1 MTTTTTSARSPQT
14 TPKPKADERLAKAN
28 VFVRIFSKPEFGAG
42 AAAVVLFIL
51 FASVAPTFT
60 QASSIATVLYGAS
73 TVGIMAVGVSLLMI
87 GGEVDLSA
95 GVGVISS
102 ALSASLFTYW
112 FGTNVWLGVV
122 VGLIFS
128 LGIGALNGWLLT
140 KTKLASF
147 IITLATFFMLT
158 GLNLGV
164 TRLITG
170 GVATP
175 SVQGLPGFASA
186 EAVFAS
192 DIPVFGVNVKITVFY
207 WILLVLV
214 ATWLLKRTKSG
225 NWIFSSGGAPESSRA
240 VGVPVVRTKIGL
252 YMGVGFC
259 AWLLGMHQLFAFK
272 TVQSGEGIGNEF
284 LYIIAAV
291 VGGCLMTG
299 GAGSAIG
306 GAIGALIYGMALK
319 GVVYAEWNPDW
330 LKFFLG
336 AMLLGATVL
345 NLMLQRRAAKGG
357 GKK

>member
-1 MTTTTTSARSPQT
+1 MSAKVASPA
-14 TPKPKADERLAKAN
+14 ADERLASVSWFGRFFA
-28 VFVRIFSKPEFGAG
+28 KPEAGAT
-42 AAAVVLFIL
+42 AAAVALFIL
-51 FASVAPTFT
+51 FASVSPQFT
-60 QASSIATVLYGAS
+60 QPESIATILYGAS

-102 ALSASLFTYW
+102 ALSAALSVYW
-112 FGTNVWLGVV
+112 FGANVWVGVIV
-122 VGLIFS
+122 ALVFS
-128 LGIGALNGWLLT
+128 LAMGFINGWLLT
-140 KTKLASF
+140 KTKLSSF
-147 IITLATFFMLT
+147 IVTLATFFMLT

-175 SVQGLPGFASA
+175 SVANSPGFASA

-207 WILLVLV
+207 WILLVIV
-214 ATWLLKRTKSG
+214 ATWILQRTRAG
-225 NWIFSSGGAPESSRA
+225 NWIFSSGGAPDAARA
-240 VGVPVVRTKIGL
+240 VGVPVVRTKILL
-252 YMGVGFC
+252 YMGVGFS

-299 GAGSAIG
+299 GYGSAIG

-336 AMLLGATVL
+336 AMLLGATVI
-345 NLMLQRRAAKGG
+345 NFTLQRRAAKGG
-357 GKK
+357 KK

>member
-1 MTTTTTSARSPQT
+1 MARTSW
-14 TPKPKADERLAKAN
+14 
-28 VFVRIFSKPEFGAG
+28 FVRLFTKPEAG
-42 AAAVVLFIL
+42 ATAAALVLAIL
-51 FASVAPTFT
+51 FASVSPQFT
-60 QASSIATVLYGAS
+60 QPDSIATILYGAS

-95 GVGVISS
+95 GVGVVSA
-102 ALSASLFTYW
+102 ALSGSLFLYW
-112 FGTNVWLGVV
+112 FGTNVWAGVAVSLVFALGV
-122 VGLIFS
+122 GF
-128 LGIGALNGWLLT
+128 LNGWLLT
-140 KTKLASF
+140 KTKLSSF
-147 IITLATFFMLT
+147 IVTLATFFMLT
-158 GLNLGV
+158 GLNLGI

-170 GVATP
+170 AVAAP
-175 SVQGLPGFASA
+175 SIARWPGFESA
-186 EAVFAS
+186 AAVFAA
-192 DIPVFGVNVKITVFY
+192 DLPIFGVRVKITVLY
-207 WILLVLV
+207 WIVLV
-214 ATWLLKRTKSG
+214 AIATWILGRTKVG
-225 NWIFSSGGAPESSRA
+225 NWIFASGGAPDAARA

-299 GAGSAIG
+299 GYGSAIG

-345 NLMLQRRAAKGG
+345 NFTLQRRAARG
-357 GKK
+357 GKR

>member
-1 MTTTTTSARSPQT
+1 MTTATA
-14 TPKPKADERLAKAN
+14 TPVSDERVAQGNLFTRA
-28 VFVRIFSKPEFGAG
+28 FSKPEAG
-42 AAAVVLFIL
+42 SIAAAIVLFII
-51 FASVAPTFT
+51 FAIASTQFT
-60 QASSIATVLYGAS
+60 QPSSLATILYGAS
-73 TVGIMAVGVSLLMI
+73 TVGIVTVGVSLLMI

-95 GVGVISS
+95 GVGVTSASLAS
-102 ALSASLFTYW
+102 ALSIYW
-112 FGTNVWLGVV
+112 FGSNVWVGVV
-122 VGLIFS
+122 ISLVFS
-128 LGIGALNGWLLT
+128 LCVGALNGWLLT
-140 KTKLASF
+140 KTRLASF
-147 IITLATFFMLT
+147 IVTLATFFMLT
-158 GLNLGV
+158 GLNLGI

-175 SVQGLPGFASA
+175 SIGSGTGFESA

-192 DIPVFGVNVKITVFY
+192 DIPIFGVNVKITVFY
-207 WILLVLV
+207 WIILVIV
-214 ATWLLKRTKSG
+214 ATWILSRTRAG
-225 NWIFSSGGAPESSRA
+225 NWIFASGGAPEAARA

-252 YMGVGFC
+252 YMGVAFC
-259 AWLLGMHQLFAFK
+259 TWLLGMHQLFAFK

-336 AMLLGATVL
+336 AMLLAATVL
-345 NLMLQRRAAKGG
+345 NYTLQRRAAKGG
-357 GKK
+357 RK

>member
-1 MTTTTTSARSPQT
+1 MSTATA
-14 TPKPKADERLAKAN
+14 PKFDERIATGN
-28 VFVRIFSKPEFGAG
+28 FFTRFFSKPEAG
-42 AAAVVLFIL
+42 ASTAALVLAIMFAVV
-51 FASVAPTFT
+51 APQFT
-60 QASSIATVLYGAS
+60 QPESIATILYGAS

-95 GVGVISS
+95 GVGVISA
-102 ALSASLFTYW
+102 ALSASLSLYW
-112 FGTNVWLGVV
+112 FGANVWVGVI
-122 VGLIFS
+122 VGLVFS
-128 LGIGALNGWLLT
+128 LLVGLLNGWLLT
-140 KTKLASF
+140 KTKLSSF

-170 GVATP
+170 GVAAP
-175 SVQGLPGFASA
+175 SIANWPGFDSA
-186 EAVFAS
+186 AAVFAS
-192 DIPVFGVNVKITVFY
+192 DISVFGVKVKITVFY
-207 WILLVLV
+207 WILLVAV
-214 ATWLLKRTKSG
+214 ATWILKRTRVG
-225 NWIFSSGGAPESSRA
+225 NWIFASGGAPDAARA

-252 YMGVGFC
+252 YMGVSFC

-299 GAGSAIG
+299 GYGSAIG

-345 NLMLQRRAAKGG
+345 NFTLQRRAAQG

>member
-1 MTTTTTSARSPQT
+1 MTTVTPDVQDERVARSN
-14 TPKPKADERLAKAN
+14 L
-28 VFVRIFSKPEFGAG
+28 FVKFFSKPEAGAT
-42 AAAVVLFIL
+42 AAAVVLAVL
-51 FASVAPTFT
+51 FTVVAPQF
-60 QASSIATVLYGAS
+60 SKPDSITTILYGAS

-102 ALSASLFTYW
+102 ALSGGLFLYW
-112 FGTNVWLGVV
+112 FGTNVWWGVLV
-122 VGLIFS
+122 SLVFSLLVGL
-128 LGIGALNGWLLT
+128 LNGWLLT
-140 KTKLASF
+140 KTKLSSF
-147 IITLATFFMLT
+147 IVTLATFFMLT

-164 TRLITG
+164 TRLLTG
-170 GVATP
+170 GVASP
-175 SVQGLPGFASA
+175 SIDRWPGFASA

-192 DIPVFGVNVKITVFY
+192 DIPIFGVHVKITVFY
-207 WILLVLV
+207 WIALVIV
-214 ATWLLKRTKSG
+214 ATWILQRTRTG
-225 NWIFSSGGAPESSRA
+225 NWIFASGGAPDAARA

-259 AWLLGMHQLFAFK
+259 AWLLGMHQLFAFR
-272 TVQSGEGIGNEF
+272 TVQSGEGVGNEF

-299 GAGSAIG
+299 GYGSAIG

-336 AMLLGATVL
+336 AMLLAATIL
-345 NLMLQRRAAKGG
+345 NFTLQRRAAKGG
-357 GKK
+357 KK

>member
-1 MTTTTTSARSPQT
+1 MSTTTA
-14 TPKPKADERLAKAN
+14 PKADERVASGNL
-28 VFVRIFSKPEFGAG
+28 FTRFFTKPEAG
-42 AAAVVLFIL
+42 ATAAALVLAIMFAVV
-51 FASVAPTFT
+51 APQF
-60 QASSIATVLYGAS
+60 SRPESIATILYGAS

-95 GVGVISS
+95 GVGVVFS
-102 ALSASLFTYW
+102 ALSASLFLYW
-112 FGTNVWLGVV
+112 FGGNVWVGVI
-122 VGLIFS
+122 VGLVSS
-128 LGIGALNGWLLT
+128 LLVGFINGWLLT
-140 KTKLASF
+140 KTKLSSF
-147 IITLATFFMLT
+147 IITLATFFMIT

-164 TRLITG
+164 TRAITG
-170 GVATP
+170 GVAAP
-175 SVQGLPGFASA
+175 SIEQWPGFDSA
-186 EAVFAS
+186 AAIFAS

-207 WILLVLV
+207 WILLVIV
-214 ATWLLKRTKSG
+214 ATWILQRTKTG
-225 NWIFSSGGAPESSRA
+225 NWIFSSGGAPDAARA
-240 VGVPVVRTKIGL
+240 VGVPVVWTKIGL
-252 YMGVGFC
+252 YMGVSFC

-299 GAGSAIG
+299 GYGSAIG

-345 NLMLQRRAAKGG
+345 NFTLQRRAGKG

>member
-1 MTTTTTSARSPQT
+1 MNTQVAT
-14 TPKPKADERLAKAN
+14 KPGDERVASASL
-28 VFVRIFSKPEFGAG
+28 FVRFFTKPEAG
-42 AAAVVLFIL
+42 ATAAALVLAIMFAVV
-51 FASVAPTFT
+51 APQFT
-60 QASSIATVLYGAS
+60 QPGSIATTLYGAS

-95 GVGVISS
+95 GVGVTTAGLAG
-102 ALSASLFTYW
+102 ALTIYW
-112 FGTNVWLGVV
+112 FASNVWLGVV
-122 VGLIFS
+122 VS
-128 LGIGALNGWLLT
+128 LVISLSIGFLNGWLLT
-140 KTKLASF
+140 KSRLASF
-147 IITLATFFMLT
+147 IVTLATFFMLA
-158 GLNLGV
+158 GLNLGL

-175 SVQGLPGFASA
+175 TIGPASGFESA
-186 EAVFAS
+186 AAIFAA
-192 DIPVFGVNVKITVFY
+192 DIPVFGVNVKVTVFY
-207 WILLVLV
+207 WIILVAV
-214 ATWLLKRTKSG
+214 ATWILQRTRAG
-225 NWIFSSGGAPESSRA
+225 NWIFASGGAPDAARA
-240 VGVPVVRTKIGL
+240 VGVPVVKTKIGL
-252 YMGVGFC
+252 YMGVSFC

-272 TVQSGEGIGNEF
+272 TVQSGEGVGNEF

-299 GAGSAIG
+299 GYGSAIG

-345 NLMLQRRAAKGG
+345 NFTLQRRAARG

>member
-1 MTTTTTSARSPQT
+1 MSTTTAL
-14 TPKPKADERLAKAN
+14 KADERLASGNLFTRFFTKPEAGATAAAL
-28 VFVRIFSKPEFGAG
+28 VLAILFAVVAPQFSKPD
-42 AAAVVLFIL
+42 
-51 FASVAPTFT
+51 
-60 QASSIATVLYGAS
+60 SIATILYGAS

-95 GVGVISS
+95 GVGVVFS
-102 ALSASLFTYW
+102 ALSSSLFLYW
-112 FGTNVWLGVV
+112 FGGNVWLGVII
-122 VGLIFS
+122 GLITS
-128 LGIGALNGWLLT
+128 LLLGFVNGWLLT
-140 KTKLASF
+140 KTKLSSF
-147 IITLATFFMLT
+147 IITLSTFFMIT

-164 TRLITG
+164 TRAITG
-170 GVATP
+170 GVAAP
-175 SVQGLPGFASA
+175 SIEQWPGFDSA
-186 EAVFAS
+186 AAVFAS
-192 DIPVFGVNVKITVFY
+192 SIPIFGVNVKITVFY
-207 WILLVLV
+207 WIILVAV
-214 ATWLLKRTKSG
+214 ATWILQRTKVG
-225 NWIFSSGGAPESSRA
+225 NWIFSSGGAPDAARA
-240 VGVPVVRTKIGL
+240 VGVPVVWTKIGL
-252 YMGVGFC
+252 YMGVSFC

-299 GAGSAIG
+299 GYGSAIG

-345 NLMLQRRAAKGG
+345 NFTLQRRAGKG

>member
-1 MTTTTTSARSPQT
+1 MNAQT
-14 TPKPKADERLAKAN
+14 ANKALSDERVASSS
-28 VFVRIFSKPEFGAG
+28 VFVKFFSKPEAGAT
-42 AAAVVLFIL
+42 AAAVVLFIM
-51 FASVAPTFT
+51 FAIVAPQFT
-60 QASSIATVLYGAS
+60 QPSSIATTLYGAS

-95 GVGVISS
+95 GVGVTTAGLAG
-102 ALSASLFTYW
+102 ALTIYW
-112 FGTNVWLGVV
+112 FASNVWLGVV
-122 VGLIFS
+122 VSLAIS
-128 LGIGALNGWLLT
+128 LGIGFLNGWLLT

-147 IITLATFFMLT
+147 IITLATFFMLA
-158 GLNLGV
+158 GLNLGL

-175 SVQGLPGFASA
+175 SIGGGMGFESA
-186 EAVFAS
+186 AAVFAS
-192 DIPVFGVNVKITVFY
+192 EIPIFGVKVKITVFY
-207 WILLVLV
+207 WILLVII
-214 ATWLLKRTKSG
+214 ATWILQRTRVG
-225 NWIFSSGGAPESSRA
+225 NWIFSSGGAPDAARA

-252 YMGVGFC
+252 YMGVSFC

-272 TVQSGEGIGNEF
+272 TVQSGEGVGNEF

-299 GAGSAIG
+299 GYGSAIG

-345 NLMLQRRAAKGG
+345 NFTLQRRAARG

>member
-1 MTTTTTSARSPQT
+1 MATGNLFTR
-14 TPKPKADERLAKAN
+14 
-28 VFVRIFSKPEFGAG
+28 FFSKPEAG
-42 AAAVVLFIL
+42 ASAAALVLAIMFAVV
-51 FASVAPTFT
+51 APQFT
-60 QASSIATVLYGAS
+60 QPESIATILYGAS

-102 ALSASLFTYW
+102 ALSASLFMYW
-112 FGTNVWLGVV
+112 FGGNVW
-122 VGLIFS
+122 VGAIIGLVFS
-128 LGIGALNGWLLT
+128 LLVGFINGWLLT
-140 KTKLASF
+140 KTKLSSF

-164 TRLITG
+164 TRLVTG
-170 GVATP
+170 GVAAP
-175 SVQGLPGFASA
+175 SIANWPGFESA
-186 EAVFAS
+186 AAVFAS
-192 DIPVFGVNVKITVFY
+192 DIPVFGVKVKITVFY
-207 WILLVLV
+207 WILLVAI
-214 ATWLLKRTKSG
+214 ATWILKRTRAG
-225 NWIFSSGGAPESSRA
+225 NWIFASGGAPDAARA
-240 VGVPVVRTKIGL
+240 VGVPVVRTKIAL

-299 GAGSAIG
+299 GYGSAIG

-345 NLMLQRRAAKGG
+345 NFTLQRRAAQG

>member
-1 MTTTTTSARSPQT
+1 MSTATA
-14 TPKPKADERLAKAN
+14 PKFDERIATGNL
-28 VFVRIFSKPEFGAG
+28 FTRFFSKPEAG
-42 AAAVVLFIL
+42 ASTAALVLAIMFAVV
-51 FASVAPTFT
+51 APQFT
-60 QASSIATVLYGAS
+60 KPDSIATILYGAS

-102 ALSASLFTYW
+102 ALSASLFMYW
-112 FGTNVWLGVV
+112 FGGSVWIGATI
-122 VGLIFS
+122 GLVFS
-128 LGIGALNGWLLT
+128 LLVGFVNGWLLT
-140 KTKLASF
+140 KTKLSSF

-170 GVATP
+170 GVAAP
-175 SVQGLPGFASA
+175 SIANWPGFESA
-186 EAVFAS
+186 AAVFAS
-192 DIPVFGVNVKITVFY
+192 DIPVFGVKVKITVFY
-207 WILLVLV
+207 WILLVIV
-214 ATWLLKRTKSG
+214 ATWILKRTRAG
-225 NWIFSSGGAPESSRA
+225 NWIFASGGAPDSARA
-240 VGVPVVRTKIGL
+240 VGVPVVRTKIAL

-299 GAGSAIG
+299 GYGSAIG

-345 NLMLQRRAAKGG
+345 NFTLQRRAAQG

>member
-1 MTTTTTSARSPQT
+1 MSTTTAPQ
-14 TPKPKADERLAKAN
+14 ADERLVSPN
-28 VFVRIFSKPEFGAG
+28 WFVSFFTKPEAGATAAALVLAIMFTIVAPQFSKPE
-42 AAAVVLFIL
+42 
-51 FASVAPTFT
+51 
-60 QASSIATVLYGAS
+60 SIATILYGAS

-95 GVGVISS
+95 GVGVVFS
-102 ALSASLFTYW
+102 ALSSSLFLYW
-112 FGTNVWLGVV
+112 FGGNVWVGVII
-122 VGLIFS
+122 GLITS
-128 LGIGALNGWLLT
+128 LLLGFVNGWLLT
-140 KTKLASF
+140 KTKLSSF
-147 IITLATFFMLT
+147 IITLATFFMVT

-170 GVATP
+170 GVAAP
-175 SVQGLPGFASA
+175 SIERWPGFDSA
-186 EAVFAS
+186 AAIFAS
-192 DIPVFGVNVKITVFY
+192 DIAVFGVKVKITVFY
-207 WILLVLV
+207 WILLVIV
-214 ATWLLKRTKSG
+214 ATWILQRTRVG
-225 NWIFSSGGAPESSRA
+225 NWIFASGGAPDAARA

-252 YMGVGFC
+252 YMGVSFC

-299 GAGSAIG
+299 GYGSAIG

-345 NLMLQRRAAKGG
+345 NYMLQRRAASG

>member
-1 MTTTTTSARSPQT
+1 MSTATA
-14 TPKPKADERLAKAN
+14 PKFDERIATGN
-28 VFVRIFSKPEFGAG
+28 FFTRFFSKPEAG
-42 AAAVVLFIL
+42 ASTAALVLAIMFAVV
-51 FASVAPTFT
+51 APQFT
-60 QASSIATVLYGAS
+60 QPESIATILYGAS

-102 ALSASLFTYW
+102 ALSASLFMYW
-112 FGTNVWLGVV
+112 FGGNVW
-122 VGLIFS
+122 VGAIIGLVFS
-128 LGIGALNGWLLT
+128 LLVGFVNGWLLT
-140 KTKLASF
+140 KTKLSSF

-164 TRLITG
+164 TRMITG
-170 GVATP
+170 GVAAP
-175 SVQGLPGFASA
+175 SIANWPGFESA
-186 EAVFAS
+186 AAVFAS
-192 DIPVFGVNVKITVFY
+192 DIPVFGVKVKITVFY
-207 WILLVLV
+207 WILLVII
-214 ATWLLKRTKSG
+214 ATWILKRTRAG
-225 NWIFSSGGAPESSRA
+225 NWIFASGGAPDAARA
-240 VGVPVVRTKIGL
+240 VGVPVVRTKIAL

-299 GAGSAIG
+299 GYGSAIG

-345 NLMLQRRAAKGG
+345 NFTLQRRAAQG